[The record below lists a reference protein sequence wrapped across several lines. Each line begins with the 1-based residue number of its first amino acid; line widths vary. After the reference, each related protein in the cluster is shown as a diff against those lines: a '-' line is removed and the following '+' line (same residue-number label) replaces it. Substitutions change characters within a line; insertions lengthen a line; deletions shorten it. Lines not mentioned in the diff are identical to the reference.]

1 MKIVSMNIRG
11 FGGPT
16 KQKSLKELF
25 TSLNLDIILL
35 SETMCDHFTSL
46 RLFSFMNPG
55 WEFCA
60 IDAHG
65 ISRGILLTW
74 NPHLVRCKAY
84 HSFVGIL
91 LSASFKGLDLLFSI
105 VNCYGPYA
113 NRNTY

>member
-1 MKIVSMNIRG
+1 
-11 FGGPT
+11 
-16 KQKSLKELF
+16 
-25 TSLNLDIILL
+25 
-35 SETMCDHFTSL
+35 MCDHFTSL

-65 ISRGILLTW
+65 LSRGILLSW

-84 HSFVGIL
+84 HSFVGLL
-91 LSASFKGLDLLFSI
+91 LSASFKGLDSVFSI

-113 NRNTY
+113 NRISSSDIAVAGGIFNYPNLILAGDLNFTIFDLKI